1 MRSKVTV
8 VLLFLNVLLF
18 YYIFHYEQK
27 WQAERAQL
35 EARKR
40 VLGPEAATIEK
51 FSRRSP
57 TAPTLAAEKR
67 ADGWWLTQPLEWPAN
82 PNAIARVVSDLQFLE
97 HVTSFSV
104 ADVVKGNRTLADYGL
119 AEPAMTFTFTSGG
132 KDYALQVG
140 DRTEIGNRLYL
151 LSPDGERI
159 HVVAQTF
166 ADSLNLTLDQL
177 RSASVFTVPVFE
189 VRSLAVQTAP
199 PANLKIRLRRE
210 GPRWLLEA
218 PILARANKPAVEGAI
233 AALNSLPAL
242 RFIETRDP
250 DAGRTGLDTPQLRLT
265 LEGNSRRETLLLGAP
280 VRPAPADAAPA
291 GASPT
296 VELFAKFEEKPAV
309 FVTSLP
315 TKLLEDLRR
324 AQEEFRDPHVLD
336 FEPAAVTALTLTT
349 PNQPE
354 FNLQRLEATQSAEAW
369 QLVVRQ
375 GGGQAPQTL
384 PADPAVVQEL
394 IARLRDLSVLR
405 FVSDAPT
412 ATDLE
417 NFGFNRPELEIA
429 LALSSGGGP
438 RGTEP
443 ATTTLQIGARPGERA
458 TIYARIANSPFVYQ
472 IEPSLLEDVPVTA
485 RHFRQRLLRELPEGT
500 RVTGLTLTELS
511 SGTALVRK
519 SAPPEGALTPEAISA
534 DEPENRR
541 AALQTLLAQ
550 VRTLRAK
557 NYPAAPFADTGIEL
571 NGSPTPWRY
580 RLDVDLTLS
589 GGTTQT
595 ASSRFYFTERLG
607 GTTQYGGTA
616 EFDGVTFE
624 LPQDL
629 IDALFALTYAPAH
642 DPGPPAKA
650 PEPKAESPK
659 S

>member
-51 FSRRSP
+51 FTRRSP

-67 ADGWWLTQPLEWPAN
+67 ADGWWLTQPIEWPAN
-82 PNAIARVVSDLQFLE
+82 PNAIARVISDLQFLE
-97 HVTSFSV
+97 HITSFSL
-104 ADVVKGNRTLADYGL
+104 ADVIKGNRSLADYGL
-119 AEPAMTFTFTSGG
+119 AEPAMTFTFTSGA
-132 KDYALQVG
+132 KDYPLLVG

-151 LSPDGERI
+151 LAPDGERI

-166 ADSLNLTLDQL
+166 ADSLGLTLDQL
-177 RSASVFTVPVFE
+177 RSPAVFTVPVFE

-233 AALNSLPAL
+233 TALNSLQSL
-242 RFIETRDP
+242 RFVETRDP

-280 VRPAPADAAPA
+280 VHPTPADAALPGPNA
-291 GASPT
+291 
-296 VELFAKFEEKPAV
+296 VIELFAKFEEKPAV
-309 FVTSLP
+309 FVTAIP
-315 TKLLEDLRR
+315 ARLLENLRR

-336 FEPAAVTALTLTT
+336 FEPTSVTALTLTA

-354 FNLQRLEATQSAEAW
+354 FNLQRLEASQSAEAW
-369 QLVVRQ
+369 QLVVRN

-384 PADPAVVQEL
+384 PADTAIVQEL
-394 IARLRDLSVLR
+394 LAKLRDLSVLR

-417 NFGFNRPELEIA
+417 NYGFNRPELEIA
-429 LALSSGGGP
+429 LALSTGGGP

-443 ATTTLQIGARPGERA
+443 TSLTLQIGARPGERS
-458 TIYARIANSPFVYQ
+458 TIYARLANSPFIYQ
-472 IEPSLLEDVPVTA
+472 IEPALLEDVPVNA
-485 RHFRQRLLRELPEGT
+485 RHFRQRLLRDLPEGT
-500 RVTGLTLTELS
+500 RVTGLALTDLSTGTTLL
-511 SGTALVRK
+511 RK
-519 SAPPEGALTPEAISA
+519 TAPPEGALTPGTIAA
-534 DEPENRR
+534 DEPEARR
-541 AALQTLLAQ
+541 LPLQNLLAQ
-550 VRTLRAK
+550 VRTLRAQH
-557 NYPAAPFADTGIEL
+557 YVAAPFAETGLEL
-571 NGSPTPWRY
+571 NGTPTPWRY
-580 RLDVDLTLS
+580 RLDVELTLS

-595 ASSRFYFTERLG
+595 TQTRLLFTERIG
-607 GTTQYGGTA
+607 GTTQYGGTDD
-616 EFDGVTFE
+616 FDGVAFA
-624 LPQDL
+624 LPQDF
-629 IDALFALTYAPAH
+629 IDALFALTYGATH
-642 DPGPPAKA
+642 DPGPPATA
-650 PEPKAESPK
+650 EPKTESPK